1 MYLHLHCKQPLIY
14 GRGPMPA
21 GMHMVPMV
29 LPDGRIGYVLQ
40 QPGVQMAQPLPRRVD
55 RNNGPS
61 GPGQAGNSSD
71 DGNRGKSS
79 APPNNIQNQKPH
91 PALPPIVTEKQ
102 HQNRRPASL
111 EKSQ

>member
-40 QPGVQMAQPLPRRVD
+40 QPVVQMAQPLPRRVD

-61 GPGQAGNSSD
+61 GPGRAGNSRD
-71 DGNRGKSS
+71 DGNQG
-79 APPNNIQNQKPH
+79 
-91 PALPPIVTEKQ
+91 
-102 HQNRRPASL
+102 RRYRPY
-111 EKSQ
+111 